1 MPGVSPDA
9 MRVWHKKKKRKKRE
23 DAVHDLT
30 GHLEAGGQTCRER
43 RGEVD
48 GHLVDHRRV
57 FEEYFESLTRGTHHM
72 ALALG
77 ARAMH
82 SSGAMQRPEP
92 RQHPFGAT
100 RTRAALTELAAY
112 DFAQV

>member
-1 MPGVSPDA
+1 VVFSAAGAPTL
-9 MRVWHKKKKRKKRE
+9 R
-23 DAVHDLT
+23 DAVHDLA
-30 GHLEAGGQTCRER
+30 GHLEAGGQTRRER

-48 GHLVDHRRV
+48 GHPVGDHRRV
-57 FEEYFESLTRGTHHM
+57 FEEYFESLTGGTHHM